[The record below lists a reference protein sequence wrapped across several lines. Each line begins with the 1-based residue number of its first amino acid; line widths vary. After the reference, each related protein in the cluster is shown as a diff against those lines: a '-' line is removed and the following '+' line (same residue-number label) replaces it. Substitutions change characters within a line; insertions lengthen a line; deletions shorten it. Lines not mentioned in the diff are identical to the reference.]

1 MAGDVEVVG
10 IPNAGGRRETF
21 VNRIGA
27 GWLSVYR
34 MHVLS
39 GRDIT
44 DDDRSGTPR
53 IALINQAFG
62 REFLNGE
69 NPLGHVVR
77 QLKGPP
83 GRPPMEWQIVGV
95 VGDAVY
101 DSLRVPVPPTIY
113 WAFDQIDD
121 DLVAAAAP
129 TTASLSIRTAG
140 QSPMAFRRSV
150 AAAITRVHPRVDL
163 EFRLL
168 PDVVSG
174 AITLERTLAI
184 LSGFFGALSL
194 ALAVIGLYGVTSYSV
209 SRRRA
214 EIGIR
219 MALGAS
225 PSLVVRQVLQRVMML
240 VCIGAVVG
248 AALSLWASQF
258 VASLLYAVEPRDP
271 TTLIGAAAI
280 LGVAGVAAGWLPAR
294 RAARVDPLAVL
305 RCE

>member
-1 MAGDVEVVG
+1 
-10 IPNAGGRRETF
+10 
-21 VNRIGA
+21 
-27 GWLSVYR
+27 
-34 MHVLS
+34 
-39 GRDIT
+39 
-44 DDDRSGTPR
+44 
-53 IALINQAFG
+53 
-62 REFLNGE
+62 
-69 NPLGHVVR
+69 
-77 QLKGPP
+77 
-83 GRPPMEWQIVGV
+83 
-95 VGDAVY
+95 
-101 DSLRVPVPPTIY
+101 
-113 WAFDQIDD
+113 
-121 DLVAAAAP
+121 
-129 TTASLSIRTAG
+129 
-140 QSPMAFRRSV
+140 
-150 AAAITRVHPRVDL
+150 
-163 EFRLL
+163 L

-280 LGVAGVAAGWLPAR
+280 LGVAGAAAGWLPAR